1 MFVQKK
7 IILTAVVL
15 LAALVFLSLL
25 GCSQKDEGLTKV
37 RLNEVTHSVFY
48 APMYV
53 AINQGFF
60 QEEGID
66 LELTTGQ
73 GADKVMTA
81 LLSGQADI
89 GFMGPEATI
98 YVFNQGQDDYVVNF
112 AQLTKR
118 DGSFLVARNPDP
130 GFAWEQLRGSTV
142 IGGRP
147 GGMPLMT
154 LEYVLKNKGLVP
166 GVDVEVLT
174 HIQFALMAGAFTGGE
189 GDYVTLFEP
198 VAATL
203 EREGAG
209 YVVASVGEE
218 SGEVPYTVFS
228 ARKSFLEAN
237 PDLIQRFTNA
247 IYRGQL
253 WAASRSPEEIA
264 AAIRPSFPDADL
276 EILAAVAKRY
286 RDIDAW
292 AATPVFSREAF
303 DRLQLIMEMAG
314 ELDKRA
320 PYDKLVT
327 NSFAEEALKQVK
339 EQP

>member
-1 MFVQKK
+1 MIWLGFLLV
-7 IILTAVVL
+7 LVL
-15 LAALVFLSLL
+15 LFSLVI
-25 GCSQKDEGLTKV
+25 GCTAKSMMTRV
-37 RLNEVTHSVFY
+37 RLNEVTRSVFY

-60 QEEGID
+60 AEEGIE

-98 YVFNQGQDDYVVNF
+98 YVYNQGQEDYAINF

-118 DGSFLVARNPDP
+118 DGSFLVAREADP
-130 GFAWEQLRGSTV
+130 NFNWNKVKGMTI
-142 IGGRP
+142 IGGRK

-154 LEYVLKNKGLVP
+154 LEYVLKNKGIMP
-166 GVDVEVLT
+166 GEDVEVLT

-198 VAATL
+198 VAAAL
-203 EREGAG
+203 ESEGAG
-209 YVVASVGEE
+209 FVVASVGAE
-218 SGEVPYTVFS
+218 SGEIPYTVFA
-228 ARKSFLEAN
+228 ARKSYLEKN
-237 PDLIQRFTNA
+237 KDIIQKFTNA
-247 IYRGQL
+247 IHRGQL
-253 WAASRSPEEIA
+253 WVENSTPEEIA
-264 AAIRPSFPDADL
+264 AAISPSFPDADL

-286 RDIDAW
+286 KEVDAW
-292 AATPVFSREAF
+292 AKTPVFTEESF
-303 DRLQLIMEMAG
+303 TRLQDVMELAG

-320 PYDKLVT
+320 PYAELVT
-327 NSFAEEALKQVK
+327 NYFAEKAMQEIK
-339 EQP
+339 